1 LAAPDPWSNYR
12 KALEERHI
20 GTGNWFLNSTEF
32 TSWKTNLGSFL
43 WLYGKPGSGKSI
55 LAGSI
60 IERVMNHRRP
70 GMAVA
75 FFFFDFADS
84 EKQHHEK
91 MIRSLITQLSTQ
103 NSHVPQALDSL
114 FSSCS
119 NGNIQPSLESL
130 LSLLREIIEQ
140 FHETFVIIDALD
152 ECKIRD
158 KLLTVIDEIVGWKL
172 DRLHILTTSR
182 KEYDIQELMNEL
194 SEDQER
200 ICVQDVK
207 VRNDICAYVR
217 DRIQIDRN
225 LKRWQKDVE
234 MQQEI
239 EETLVKKA
247 DGM

>member
-1 LAAPDPWSNYR
+1 MAAPDPWSNYR

-20 GTGNWFLNSTEF
+20 GTGNWFLNSTKF
-32 TSWKTNLGSFL
+32 TRWKTDLDSFL

-55 LAGSI
+55 LASSI
-60 IERVMNHRRP
+60 IENVMNHSKP

-75 FFFFDFADS
+75 FFYFDFADS

-103 NSHVPQALDSL
+103 NPHVSQALNSL

-119 NGNIQPSLESL
+119 NGNIQPSLKSL

-140 FHETFVIIDALD
+140 FQETFIIIDALD
-152 ECKIRD
+152 ECMTRD

-172 DRLHILTTSR
+172 DKLHTLTTSR
-182 KEYDIQELMNEL
+182 KEHDIEELMNEL

-200 ICVQDVK
+200 ICVQNVQ

-217 DRIQIDRN
+217 DRIQTDRS

>member
-1 LAAPDPWSNYR
+1 
-12 KALEERHI
+12 
-20 GTGNWFLNSTEF
+20 
-32 TSWKTNLGSFL
+32 
-43 WLYGKPGSGKSI
+43 
-55 LAGSI
+55 
-60 IERVMNHRRP
+60 
-70 GMAVA
+70 MAVA